1 MNIINNSDKM
11 NRGLSINTLK
21 MLSSKNSIE
30 TLKRADVIVED
41 NATNQN
47 IQNIQNIHNTLK
59 NSIDIDYNFCAIYYE
74 TQNNDLINKLVEQSG
89 IKNMINLNSKFDQSF
104 NWKNYSKF
112 CPELNN
118 NEILVKKNF
127 LEKLNQK
134 MCNAQLL
141 NIIIIKTTN
150 KSLDTIFSEFNNI
163 NVQFSV
169 ISEKRDDVEH
179 YNIKNYNCTKHN
191 QLNVLN
197 NILKE
202 NTAKYFMIIY
212 DYHIFEY
219 NFVAKIIKDLN
230 NLINLNALLL
240 IENSSNTDHQDINQ
254 IQNQQSQKTEYF
266 RIKTDF
272 LRKITDSYICIINN
286 DIKQEFDYSMSEMGI
301 ILYINQVINKYNS
314 VLSTTDY
321 LFKNNNDANNKLTIK
336 DMVMLFDLY
345 ISNIENDVIND
356 YLNSQTQQINDL
368 ELFDS
373 DNNIIYANKQ
383 IDKQI
388 NKETNDLLDLI

>member
-1 MNIINNSDKM
+1 M
-11 NRGLSINTLK
+11 
-21 MLSSKNSIE
+21 
-30 TLKRADVIVED
+30 
-41 NATNQN
+41 
-47 IQNIQNIHNTLK
+47 
-59 NSIDIDYNFCAIYYE
+59 
-74 TQNNDLINKLVEQSG
+74 
-89 IKNMINLNSKFDQSF
+89 
-104 NWKNYSKF
+104 
-112 CPELNN
+112 
-118 NEILVKKNF
+118 
-127 LEKLNQK
+127 
-134 MCNAQLL
+134 
-141 NIIIIKTTN
+141 
-150 KSLDTIFSEFNNI
+150 
-163 NVQFSV
+163 
-169 ISEKRDDVEH
+169 
-179 YNIKNYNCTKHN
+179 
-191 QLNVLN
+191 LN